1 MEINMDRA
9 EIQVQISGNWQ
20 TYCSTLND
28 PQYILNEMKNA
39 KYPMD
44 KKLIQ
49 NALNF
54 VEKYRYK

>member
-1 MEINMDRA
+1 MDRA

-39 KYPMD
+39 KNIYPDLRVRAVDQDGRTLDMMP
-44 KKLIQ
+44 
-49 NALNF
+49 
-54 VEKYRYK
+54 